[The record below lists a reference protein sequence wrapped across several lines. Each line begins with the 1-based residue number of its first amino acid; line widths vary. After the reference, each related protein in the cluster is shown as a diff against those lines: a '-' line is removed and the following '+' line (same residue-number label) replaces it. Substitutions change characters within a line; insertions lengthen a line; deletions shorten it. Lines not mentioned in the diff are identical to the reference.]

1 MATIKIEYAAK
12 QDFNFD
18 KAFKPSVFVNGKW
31 VYTISRCKKTM
42 RGALNAA
49 KKLAEE
55 YSTHYSS
62 QYNNIT
68 ISQKS

>member
-1 MATIKIEYAAK
+1 MTKIKIEYTAY
-12 QDFNFD
+12 QDKNFN

-42 RGALNAA
+42 HGALDSA

-55 YSTHYSS
+55 YATHYSS
-62 QYNNIT
+62 QNNDIV
-68 ISQKS
+68 IRLKR